1 MLIPITEGF
10 RITALYHLLF
20 DRKFASDMSFGGEA
34 HDFYEIVFVE
44 SGEIEVTEDEKVYR
58 LGEGDLILHAPMEF
72 HRIRSSGGT
81 EPRVLNL
88 SFAAEGRLPE
98 ELTGGV
104 FALDA
109 ERRAEFLEVFRFAND
124 TWRQNTAAAAVSAEM
139 QARLTLFLLH
149 LEKGRAQEDKTAPV
163 RAYRTLV
170 RLMSETVGDNLS
182 LEEIAARSFLST
194 SYVKAL
200 FHRYAGIG
208 PRAYYNALRLRAC
221 CRLLGEGLSVAEV
234 SERMH
239 FSSPNNFIRFFKS
252 KTGTTPLQYKR
263 GEQ

>member
-1 MLIPITEGF
+1 MLVPIREGF
-10 RITALYHLLF
+10 RITALYRLLF
-20 DRKFASDMSFGGEA
+20 DRKFSSDMSFSGEA

-44 SGEIEVTEDEKVYR
+44 SGEIEVTEDEEVYR

-81 EPRVLNL
+81 EPRVINL
-88 SFAAEGRLPE
+88 SFAVEGVLPE

-104 FALDA
+104 FSTDA
-109 ERRAEFLEVFRFAND
+109 ERRAEFLEVFRFASES
-124 TWRQNTAAAAVSAEM
+124 WQQNPASLPVSAEM

-149 LEKGRAQEDKTAPV
+149 LGKGREQTEDGTAPV

-170 RLMSETVGDNLS
+170 RLMNEEVEANLS
-182 LEEIAARSFLST
+182 LEEIAARSFLSI

-208 PRAYYNALRLRAC
+208 PRAYYNALRLQASR
-221 CRLLGEGLSVAEV
+221 RLLDGGLSVAEV

-252 KTGTTPLQYKR
+252 KTGATPLRYKR
-263 GEQ
+263 GE